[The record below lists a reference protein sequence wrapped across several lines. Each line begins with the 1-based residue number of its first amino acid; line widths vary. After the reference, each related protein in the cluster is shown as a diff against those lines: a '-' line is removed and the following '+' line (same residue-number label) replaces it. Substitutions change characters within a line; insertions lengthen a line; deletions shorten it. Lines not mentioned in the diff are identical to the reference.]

1 LNGLDREINE
11 VEEIDLR
18 SCNEKESYYIE
29 NGFISTIK
37 VDNFALDLEDND
49 VDESVYIP
57 SGILSSLKET
67 QTNDQ
72 QSNLNLLLSQFEND
86 LLDDEDSEHDELD
99 ADNDTN
105 MDHQLPKLICLEED
119 ILTIDCGDDDDDSI
133 DEDNNARQLRME
145 SLCGTFSSVSIQ
157 SDITELQSLLSQKR
171 LNLMNILEVA
181 TYNTEDSRSFTE
193 VLPFD

>member
-1 LNGLDREINE
+1 
-11 VEEIDLR
+11 
-18 SCNEKESYYIE
+18 
-29 NGFISTIK
+29 
-37 VDNFALDLEDND
+37 
-49 VDESVYIP
+49 
-57 SGILSSLKET
+57 
-67 QTNDQ
+67 
-72 QSNLNLLLSQFEND
+72 
-86 LLDDEDSEHDELD
+86 
-99 ADNDTN
+99 